1 MEQIINPAFCEWD
14 TARFLIFSGNV
25 FGDYIYYS
33 HLFPAVAALLLG
45 FFVWIRSPKSLLH
58 ITLLVITLS
67 FSLWVF
73 FDLVLWA
80 TEKTNYTMFFWSAM
94 IHFDLLIYA
103 SALYFTYLFIDK
115 KDIPASTKVL
125 ILLPF
130 LPLFLLAHT
139 PYNLVGFDF
148 SNCDREALEG
158 PLWQY
163 TYIVEIFFV
172 LWIAVLGMERFRTNK
187 ESRRE
192 IALAVIGILAFLLAF
207 SWGNIVGSLAVD
219 WDLGQYGL
227 FGMPVFLAF
236 LAYLIVRF
244 RSFGIQLI
252 SAQVLVAASTLLV
265 LALLLVRTI
274 ENVRII
280 AVITATLILIVGI
293 MLVRSVQ
300 QEIRQ
305 RERIE
310 KLAAELEKIN
320 KQQEGLI
327 HFVSHEVKG
336 YLTKSAGVFS
346 GIIEGDYGKSNITME
361 TVAKNAL
368 LETRKGIDEVINILK
383 ASNLKKGTVTYKM
396 EPFDF
401 AALLKTKCIDLETFA
416 ETKGLTFSLSITEGV
431 DFTIK
436 GDAEHLGGHVIR
448 NIIENA
454 INYTPTGNV
463 SVELKK
469 VGNKAVLTVQ
479 DTGVGIT
486 EEDKQKLFTE
496 GGHGKDSIKVNVHST
511 GYGLYI
517 AKNIVEAHGGT
528 ISAHSEG
535 SGKGSTFVIE
545 LPM

>member
-1 MEQIINPAFCEWD
+1 MEQIINPALCEWD
-14 TARFLIFSGNV
+14 SAQFLIFSGNV

-33 HLFPAVAALLLG
+33 HLFPAVAALILG
-45 FFVWIRSPKSLLH
+45 FFIWFRSPRSLLH
-58 ITLLVITLS
+58 ITLFVMTLA
-67 FSLWVF
+67 FSAWVF
-73 FDLVLWA
+73 FDLILWA

-103 SALYFTYLFIDK
+103 SALYFMYLFIDK
-115 KDIPASTKVL
+115 KDTSIATK
-125 ILLPF
+125 IFIILPF
-130 LPLFLLAHT
+130 IPLFLLAHT

-163 TYIVEIFFV
+163 VYIVELFFV
-172 LWIAVLGMERFRTNK
+172 VWIAMLGMERFRTNK
-187 ESRRE
+187 SSRKE
-192 IALAVIGILAFLLAF
+192 ILLATIGVLAFLLAF

-244 RSFGIQLI
+244 RSFGIQII
-252 SAQVLVAASTLLV
+252 SAQVLVASSTLLV
-265 LALLLVRTI
+265 LSLLLVRTI

-280 AVITATLILIVGI
+280 AFITALIILTVGV

-300 QEIRQ
+300 QEILQRQ
-305 RERIE
+305 KIQ
-310 KLAAELEKIN
+310 KLAQELEQIN

-346 GIIEGDYGKSNITME
+346 GIIEGDYGKSNITLD
-361 TVAKNAL
+361 TVAKGAL
-368 LETRKGIDEVINILK
+368 LETRKGIDGVMNILK
-383 ASNLKKGTVTYKM
+383 ASNLKKGTVEYKM
-396 EPFDF
+396 ESFDL
-401 AALLKTKCIDLETFA
+401 AETLKKKAIDLETFA
-416 ETKGLTFSLSITEGV
+416 ETRGLDFSLSIQEGV
-431 DFTIK
+431 DFTLK
-436 GDAEHLGGHVIR
+436 GDAEQIGGHVIR

-454 INYTPTGNV
+454 INYTPEG
-463 SVELKK
+463 SVAVTLKK
-469 VGNKAVLTVQ
+469 EGNNAVLSVQ

-486 EEDKQKLFTE
+486 EEDKKRLFTE

-528 ISAHSEG
+528 MSAHSEG
-535 SGKGSTFVIE
+535 AGKGSLFVIV